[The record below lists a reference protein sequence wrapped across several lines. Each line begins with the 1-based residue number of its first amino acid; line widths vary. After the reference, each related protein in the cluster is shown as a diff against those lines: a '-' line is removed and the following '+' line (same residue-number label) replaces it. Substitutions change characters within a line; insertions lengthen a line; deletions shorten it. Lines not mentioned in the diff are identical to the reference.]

1 MYVVLLL
8 LGVSSFLLCLLLTP
22 LCRDLFIRAGL
33 VDRPDAERKFHLRAV
48 PRVGGIPIVLACSGA
63 FAMLYWFFGNRGG
76 RIYIQHGQILHAV
89 LPASVVI
96 FSVGLLD
103 DLVGLKPW
111 QKLLGQI
118 VAASLAIYFGVQ
130 LSTTHMPHFVGI
142 LASMIWLICCTN
154 AVNLIDGMD
163 GLATGVSLLST
174 LTTLVVALMYG
185 RYGLALATA
194 PLAGALLAFLRY
206 NFSPA
211 SVFLGDCGSLTVGF
225 MLGCFGLVWSQH
237 TVSLIGLAAPLMAL
251 ALPLTDVGLA
261 VTRRF
266 LRNAPIFGADR
277 GHIHHRI
284 LALGFSTS
292 RAALILYG
300 ACCATATMALVMTM
314 DPRRLGWPMLIIFFL
329 FTGLGI
335 RQLGYVEFSAAKKL
349 LSRTSLRRAVQEEI
363 HLEELRTALTDA
375 DTIEDC
381 WVVVR
386 SACRELR
393 FASAQLKVDGV
404 SYYEEF
410 LPTRHGSSFDIELTL
425 GHQSWLVLS
434 HPAEEDSSRM
444 SMAVLNQLQSAM
456 RSRLS
461 QLQSA
466 ALQAQVT
473 STAA

>member
-1 MYVVLLL
+1 MYALLL

-22 LCRDLFIRAGL
+22 LVRDLFLKAGV
-33 VDRPDAERKFHLRAV
+33 VDKPDAERKFHTRAV
-48 PRVGGIPIVLACSGA
+48 PRVGGIPIVLACAGS
-63 FAMLYWFFGNRGG
+63 FAMLYWFFGNRGK
-76 RIYIQHGQILHAV
+76 IYIQHGQILHAI
-89 LPASVVI
+89 LPASSVI
-96 FSVGLLD
+96 FAVGLLD

-111 QKLLGQI
+111 QKLFGQVI
-118 VAASLAIYFGVQ
+118 AASLAIYFGVQ
-130 LSTTHMPHFVGI
+130 LSTNHMPHFVGI
-142 LASMIWLICCTN
+142 AGSLIWLICCTN

-174 LTTLVVALMYG
+174 LTTLVVALMFG

-211 SVFLGDCGSLTVGF
+211 TVFLGDCGSLTVGF

-261 VTRRF
+261 ITRRF
-266 LRNAPIFGADR
+266 LRDAPIFQADR
-277 GHIHHRI
+277 GHIHHRV

-300 ACCATATMALVMTM
+300 FCCASATMALVLTM
-314 DPRRLGWPMLIIFFL
+314 DTKHFGWPMLIVFF
-329 FTGLGI
+329 FFMAFGI
-335 RQLGYVEFSAAKKL
+335 RQLGYVEFSAASKL
-349 LSRTSLRRAVQEEI
+349 LSRGSLRRAVQEEL
-363 HLEELRTALTDA
+363 HLEELRVSLADA
-375 DTIEDC
+375 ESVEDC
-381 WVVVR
+381 WNVVR
-386 SACRELR
+386 IACRELQ
-393 FASAQLKVDGV
+393 FASAHLQVGGV

-410 LPTRHGSSFDIELTL
+410 TKTVSGTTCDIELTL
-425 GHQSWLVLS
+425 GYQSWLVLTHS
-434 HPAEEDSSRM
+434 AAEESSKM

-456 RSRLS
+456 RNKLRNFN
-461 QLQSA
+461 
-466 ALQAQVT
+466 ALDMQIQVT

>member
-1 MYVVLLL
+1 MYVLLL
-8 LGVSSFLLCLLLTP
+8 LGVSAFLLCLFLTP
-22 LCRDLFIRAGL
+22 ICRDLFLRLGL
-33 VDRPDAERKFHLRAV
+33 VDLPDSERKFHVRAV
-48 PRVGGIPIVLACSGA
+48 PRVGGIPIVLSCAGA
-63 FAMLYWFFGNRGG
+63 FALLYCFFGARG

-89 LPASVVI
+89 LPASSVI
-96 FSVGLLD
+96 FAVGLVD
-103 DLVGLKPW
+103 DIYGLKPW
-111 QKLLGQI
+111 QKLLGQV
-118 VAASLAIYFGVQ
+118 VAAVLAIYFGVR
-130 LSTTHMPHFVGI
+130 LSTMHMPPIVGMG
-142 LASMIWLICCTN
+142 ASLIWLICCTN

-174 LTTLVVALMYG
+174 LTTLAVALMFG

-237 TVSLIGLAAPLMAL
+237 TESLIGLAAPLMAL

-261 VTRRF
+261 VVRRF
-266 LRNAPIFGADR
+266 LRNVPLFQGDR

-300 ACCATATMALVMTM
+300 ACCATATMALVVTM
-314 DPRRLGWPMLIIFFL
+314 DSRRLGWPMVVVFL
-329 FTGLGI
+329 LFVALGVK
-335 RQLGYVEFSAAKKL
+335 QLGYVEFSAAGRL

-363 HLEELRTALTDA
+363 HLEELRTALADA
-375 DTIEDC
+375 QTIEGC
-381 WVVVR
+381 WHVVR
-386 SACRELR
+386 VACRELR
-393 FASAQLKVDGV
+393 FASAHLKVAGM
-404 SYYEEF
+404 SFYEEF
-410 LPTRHGSSFDIELTL
+410 FPTPDGATCDIELTL
-425 GHQSWLVLS
+425 GHQSWLVLTHS
-434 HPAEEDSSRM
+434 AEETSSRM

-456 RSRLS
+456 RNKLGELNPSPMQVR
-461 QLQSA
+461 
-466 ALQAQVT
+466 VT

>member
-1 MYVVLLL
+1 MLVLLL

-22 LCRDLFIRAGL
+22 LVRDIFRKAGL
-33 VDRPDAERKFHLRAV
+33 VDRPDADRKFHVRAV
-48 PRVGGIPIVLACSGA
+48 PRVGGIPIVLACAGS
-63 FAMLYWFFGNRGG
+63 FAMLYWLFGNRGK
-76 RIYIQHGQILHAV
+76 IYIQHGQILHAI
-89 LPASVVI
+89 LPASTVI
-96 FSVGLLD
+96 FTVGLLD
-103 DLVGLKPW
+103 DRIGLKPW
-111 QKLLGQI
+111 QKLLGQV

-130 LSTTHMPHFVGI
+130 LSTTHLPHIIGI
-142 LASMIWLICCTN
+142 LGSLVWLICCTN

-174 LTTLVVALMYG
+174 LTTLVVAIMFG

-261 VTRRF
+261 ITRRF
-266 LRNAPIFGADR
+266 LRNAPIFQADR
-277 GHIHHRI
+277 GHIHHRV

-300 ACCATATMALVMTM
+300 ACCASATMALVMTM
-314 DPRRLGWPMLIIFFL
+314 DTKHFGWPVLIVFVVFM
-329 FTGLGI
+329 GLGI
-335 RQLGYVEFSAAKKL
+335 RQLGYVEFSAFGRF
-349 LSRTSLRRAVQEEI
+349 LSRISLRRAVQEEI
-363 HLEELRTALTDA
+363 HLEELRTALADA
-375 DTIEDC
+375 ETIEAC
-381 WVVVR
+381 WVVMR
-386 SACRELR
+386 SACRHLQ
-393 FASAQLKVDGV
+393 FASVHLKVAGT
-404 SYYEEF
+404 SFYEEF
-410 LPTRHGSSFDIELTL
+410 AKTADGTSCDIELTL
-425 GHQSWLVLS
+425 GQQSWLVLTHS
-434 HPAEEDSSRM
+434 AEEASSRM

-456 RSRLS
+456 RDKLS
-461 QLQSA
+461 ELQSVPM
-466 ALQAQVT
+466 QIQVT

>member
-22 LCRDLFIRAGL
+22 LCRDLFLHLGL
-33 VDRPDAERKFHLRAV
+33 VDQPDSERKLHLRAV
-48 PRVGGIPIVLACSGA
+48 PRVGGIPIVLACAGA
-63 FAMLYWFFGNRGG
+63 FALLYWLFGNHGG
-76 RIYIQHGQILHAV
+76 KIYIQHSQILHAV
-89 LPASVVI
+89 LPASSVI
-96 FSVGLLD
+96 FAVGLLD
-103 DLVGLKPW
+103 DLRGLKPW
-111 QKLLGQI
+111 QKLLGQVI
-118 VAASLAIYFGVQ
+118 AASLAIYFGVQ
-130 LSTTHMPHFVGI
+130 LSTTHMPHIVGI
-142 LASMIWLICCTN
+142 VASLVWLICCTN

-261 VTRRF
+261 ITRRF
-266 LRNAPIFGADR
+266 LRNAPIFQADR
-277 GHIHHRI
+277 GHIHHRV

-300 ACCATATMALVMTM
+300 ACCASATMALVMTM
-314 DPRRLGWPMLIIFFL
+314 DPKRLGWPMLIMFFL
-329 FTGLGI
+329 FIAFGI
-335 RQLGYVEFSAAKKL
+335 RQLGYVEFSAASKL
-349 LSRTSLRRAVQEEI
+349 LSRTSLRRAVREEI
-363 HLEELRTALTDA
+363 QLEELRTALSDA
-375 DTIEDC
+375 DTVEDC
-381 WVVVR
+381 WLVVR

-393 FASAQLKVDGV
+393 FASARLKVGGA
-404 SYYEEF
+404 SFYEEF
-410 LPTRHGSSFDIELTL
+410 VPTEDGSACDIELTL
-425 GHQSWLVLS
+425 GAQSWLVLS
-434 HPAEEDSSRM
+434 HSAEEDSSRM

-456 RSRLS
+456 RDRLGE
-461 QLQSA
+461 
-466 ALQAQVT
+466 LQAISRRVQAT

>member
-1 MYVVLLL
+1 MYVLLL

-22 LCRDLFIRAGL
+22 LVRDGFIKAGL
-33 VDRPDAERKFHLRAV
+33 VDRPDAERKFHVRAV
-48 PRVGGIPIVLACSGA
+48 PRVGGIPIVLACAGS
-63 FAMLYWFFGNRGG
+63 FAMLYWLFGNRGN
-76 RIYIQHGQILHAV
+76 IYIQHASLLHAV
-89 LPASVVI
+89 LPASSVV
-96 FSVGLLD
+96 FAVGLLD
-103 DLVGLKPW
+103 DLITLKPW
-111 QKLLGQI
+111 QKLLGQV

-130 LSTTHMPHFVGI
+130 LSTAHLPHIVGI
-142 LASMIWLICCTN
+142 AASMVWLICCTN

-174 LTTLVVALMYG
+174 LTTLVVAVMFG

-211 SVFLGDCGSLTVGF
+211 TVFLGDCGSLTVGF

-261 VTRRF
+261 ITRRF
-266 LRNAPIFGADR
+266 LRDAPIFQADR

-300 ACCATATMALVMTM
+300 ACCASATMALVLTM
-314 DPRRLGWPMLIIFFL
+314 DTKHLGWPMLIIFVL
-329 FTGLGI
+329 FMAFGI

-349 LSRTSLRRAVQEEI
+349 FSRSAIRRAVQEEI
-363 HLEELRTALTDA
+363 QLEELRAALGDA
-375 DTIEDC
+375 KTVEAC
-381 WVVVR
+381 WTVVR
-386 SACRELR
+386 VACRELH
-393 FASAQLKVDGV
+393 FASAHLKVGGL
-404 SYYEEF
+404 SFFEEF
-410 LPTRHGSSFDIELTL
+410 IPTEDGTSCDIELTL
-425 GHQSWLVLS
+425 GPQSWLVLTHS
-434 HPAEEDSSRM
+434 ADQASSRM
-444 SMAVLNQLQSAM
+444 SMAVLNQLQAAM
-456 RSRLS
+456 RGKLS
-461 QLQSA
+461 ELHS
-466 ALQAQVT
+466 VPRPVCIT